1 MFLVL
6 GIILIFIVPAVETGG
21 YAARPA
27 YGISPDD
34 PALNYIP
41 ASSVSPFMDEPEP
54 EPIDYLSLPLA
65 ILLILAITG
74 LLSLMI
80 YGLKLLLSG
89 NLPLISGLVKLT
101 RKDLLGN
108 AARNLVYTA
117 IRENPGINP
126 SGIERLT
133 KLTNKNV
140 TYHLNKLLEYHMIVV
155 EKSSN
160 GKGYFQNSGVY
171 TSHDRMLLLHS
182 KNPTE
187 RMIIGILLANPGIS
201 RKEIGTIA
209 GISGPSVSWHISR
222 LENDHIVEKTKQ
234 GTVVH
239 HYIGNNFKSLSEI
252 FTSTQ
257 EKSCVREN

>member
-1 MFLVL
+1 
-6 GIILIFIVPAVETGG
+6 
-21 YAARPA
+21 
-27 YGISPDD
+27 
-34 PALNYIP
+34 
-41 ASSVSPFMDEPEP
+41 
-54 EPIDYLSLPLA
+54 
-65 ILLILAITG
+65 
-74 LLSLMI
+74 
-80 YGLKLLLSG
+80 
-89 NLPLISGLVKLT
+89 
-101 RKDLLGN
+101 
-108 AARNLVYTA
+108 
-117 IRENPGINP
+117 
-126 SGIERLT
+126 
-133 KLTNKNV
+133 
-140 TYHLNKLLEYHMIVV
+140 MIVV